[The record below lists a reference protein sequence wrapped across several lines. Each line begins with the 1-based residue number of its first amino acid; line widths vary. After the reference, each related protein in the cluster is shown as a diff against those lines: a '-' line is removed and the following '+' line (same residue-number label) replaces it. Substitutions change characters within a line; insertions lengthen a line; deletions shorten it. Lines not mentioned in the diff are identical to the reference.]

1 MAIDELRA
9 ALAVMTWSFGRRRKL
24 AIVIAAFGLAGLAT
38 WWWGNDFLRAFESDR
53 PSRSHGTTS
62 EGRLERGKR
71 LPTSGPNFHAYSRLG
86 ALLGRNAVHSTVRD
100 IVLAAY
106 DSMAVLRPDVEFVY
120 GETGWPSG
128 GPFPPH
134 RTHEN
139 GTSVDLFV
147 PVLDAQGKPAVLPIR
162 PWNKFGY
169 SIEFD
174 AEGRWQGYRID
185 FETLALHLLVLDA
198 EARNHGARVG
208 RVILAPEFKD
218 ELEGSPAGRRALA
231 TLPWMK
237 GSPWVRHDEHYHVDF
252 ELPD

>member
-1 MAIDELRA
+1 VTRIQA
-9 ALAVMTWSFGRRRKL
+9 WRRR
-24 AIVIAAFGLAGLAT
+24 AVIVVAVIGTLGLFI
-38 WWWGNDFLRAFESDR
+38 WWWGNDILRALESDR
-53 PSRSHGTTS
+53 ASSSYGTTS
-62 EGRLERGKR
+62 DGRLERGKR
-71 LPTSGPNFHAYSRLG
+71 LPSSGPNFHAYSRLG

-100 IVLAAY
+100 VVLAAY
-106 DSMAVLRPDVEFVY
+106 DSLARIRPGVEFVY

-147 PVLDAQGKPAVLPIR
+147 PVLAADGTPAVLPIR

-174 AEGRWQGYRID
+174 AQGRWQGYRID
-185 FETLALHLLVLDA
+185 FETLAMHLLVLES
-198 EARNHGARVG
+198 EARRHGARID

-218 ELEGSPAGRRALA
+218 ELEASAAGRRALA

-237 GSPWVRHDEHYHVDF
+237 GRPWVRHDEHYHVDF
-252 ELPD
+252 ALSTGRP